1 MSDNKILVDVN
12 NLKKHFSKGKD
23 IWGRNTS
30 VLKAVDGVSFQIRQ
44 GRPLDW
50 SESRGA
56 ASPRLDA
63 ACCDCMTIQM
73 VKCLLTG
80 SR

>member
-1 MSDNKILVDVN
+1 M
-12 NLKKHFSKGKD
+12 
-23 IWGRNTS
+23 WGRDTS

-44 GRPLDW
+44 ERPLGW
-50 SESRGA
+50 LESQEA

-63 ACCDCMTIQM
+63 ACCAYMITQT